1 MVRYSFL
8 KLIYAVPTLFAVLT
22 LIFVLTRV
30 IPGDPVQMILGDQ
43 ATPQAIA
50 ALRAQL
56 GLDLPIWMQF
66 LHFLAG
72 VLQGN
77 FGKSLVTGQSVV
89 SLAASVL
96 PSTLELTVASLV
108 VGTATGIPLGA
119 WAAIHRNR
127 LPDALVRAGS
137 LIGLSLPAFVF
148 GILLL
153 AAFSVHLGWFPVIS
167 PTGTVPPAERLR
179 ALVLPAFTLGV
190 LMSAYIMRVTRS
202 AMLQILGE
210 DFIRTARAK
219 GVPWRTVIRRHA
231 LRNAIIPVVTVVGL
245 YLGVL
250 IGNSVLTE
258 MVFNRPGLGKLIVGA
273 LTQRDYPVL
282 QGLMVLYT
290 LLIILANLLTDL
302 AYGVFNP
309 QVRFR

>member
-1 MVRYSFL
+1 MARYAIL
-8 KLIYAVPTLFAVLT
+8 KLIYSVPTLLAVLT
-22 LIFVLTRV
+22 LVFVLTRV
-30 IPGDPVQMILGDQ
+30 IPGDPALMILGDQ

-50 ALRAQL
+50 ALHAQL
-56 GLDLPIWMQF
+56 GLDRPVWMQY
-66 LHFLAG
+66 LHFLVNVAHG
-72 VLQGN
+72 D

-89 SLAASVL
+89 TLAASVL
-96 PSTLELTVASLV
+96 PSTLELTIASLV
-108 VGTATGIPLGA
+108 VGTVLGVPLGA
-119 WAAIHRNR
+119 WAAIHRNSM
-127 LPDALVRAGS
+127 PDALVRAGS
-137 LIGLSLPAFVF
+137 LLGLSLPAFVF

-153 AAFSVHLGWFPVIS
+153 IVFSVQLGWFPVIS
-167 PTGTVPPAERLR
+167 PTGRVSALESLH
-179 ALVLPAFTLGV
+179 ALVLPALTLGV
-190 LMSAYIMRVTRS
+190 LMAAYIARVTRS
-202 AMLQILGE
+202 SMLQILGE

-219 GVPWRTVIRRHA
+219 GVPWRMVIRRHA

-290 LLIILANLLTDL
+290 LLIIIANLLTDL
-302 AYGVFNP
+302 AYGIFNP
-309 QVRFR
+309 TVRLR

>member
-1 MVRYSFL
+1 MARYALL
-8 KLIYAVPTLFAVLT
+8 KLLYAVPTLFAVL
-22 LIFVLTRV
+22 LLVFVLTRV
-30 IPGDPVQMILGDQ
+30 IPGDPAQLILGDQ
-43 ATPQAIA
+43 ATPEAIA
-50 ALRAQL
+50 ALRTQL
-56 GLDLPIWMQF
+56 GLDKSIPLQF
-66 LHFLAG
+66 LDFLVG
-72 VLQGN
+72 VLHGD
-77 FGKSLVTGQSVV
+77 FGSSIVTGQSVV
-89 SLAASVL
+89 SLAAAVL

-108 VGTATGIPLGA
+108 VGVVFGVPLGA
-119 WAAIHRNR
+119 WSAMRRNR
-127 LPDALVRAGS
+127 LPDIAVRIGS

-153 AAFSVHLGWFPVIS
+153 VVFAVQLGWFPVIAPS
-167 PTGTVPPAERLR
+167 GDVSVFEDLR
-179 ALVLPAFTLGV
+179 ALVLPAVTLGI
-190 LMSAYIMRVTRS
+190 LMAAYITRVTRS
-202 AMLQILGE
+202 SMLQVLGE

-219 GVPWRTVIRRHA
+219 GVPWWRVVRRHA

-273 LTQRDYPVL
+273 LAQRDYPVL

-290 LLIILANLLTDL
+290 LLIILANLITDL

-309 QVRFR
+309 RVRFA

>member
-1 MVRYSFL
+1 MARYALL
-8 KLIYAVPTLFAVLT
+8 KLLYAIPTLLSVLV
-22 LIFVLTRV
+22 LVFVLTRI
-30 IPGDPVQMILGDQ
+30 IPGDPAQLILGDQ
-43 ATPQAIA
+43 ATPEAIA

-56 GLDLPIWMQF
+56 GLDKSIALQF
-66 LHFLAG
+66 LDFLIG
-72 VLQGN
+72 VLHGD
-77 FGKSLVTGQSVV
+77 FGTSIVSGQSVV
-89 SLAASVL
+89 SLAAGVL
-96 PSTLELTVASLV
+96 PATIELTVASLI
-108 VGTATGIPLGA
+108 VGIVCGVPLGA
-119 WAAIHRNR
+119 WSAMRRNR
-127 LPDALVRAGS
+127 LPDIAVRIGS

-153 AAFSVHLGWFPVIS
+153 IVFAVQLGWFPVIAPS
-167 PTGTVPPAERLR
+167 GEVGLFERIQ
-179 ALVLPAFTLGV
+179 ALVLPSVTLGI
-190 LMSAYIMRVTRS
+190 LMAAYITRVTRS
-202 AMLQILGE
+202 SMLQVLGE

-219 GVPWRTVIRRHA
+219 GVPWWQVIRRHA

-273 LTQRDYPVL
+273 LAQRDYPVL

-290 LLIILANLLTDL
+290 LLIILANLITDL

-309 QVRFR
+309 RVRFA

>member
-1 MVRYSFL
+1 MARYALL
-8 KLIYAVPTLFAVLT
+8 KLLYAIPTLLSVLV
-22 LIFVLTRV
+22 LVFVLTRI
-30 IPGDPVQMILGDQ
+30 IPGDPAQLILGDQ
-43 ATPQAIA
+43 ATPEAIA

-56 GLDLPIWMQF
+56 GLDKSIALQF
-66 LHFLAG
+66 LDFLVG
-72 VLQGN
+72 VLHGD
-77 FGKSLVTGQSVV
+77 FGTSIVSGQSVV
-89 SLAASVL
+89 SLAAGVL
-96 PSTLELTVASLV
+96 PATIELTVASLI
-108 VGTATGIPLGA
+108 VGIVCGVPLGA
-119 WAAIHRNR
+119 WSAMRRNR
-127 LPDALVRAGS
+127 LPDIAVRIGS

-153 AAFSVHLGWFPVIS
+153 IVFAVQLGWFPVIA
-167 PTGTVPPAERLR
+167 PTGEVSPLERIQ
-179 ALVLPAFTLGV
+179 ALVLPSVTLGI
-190 LMSAYIMRVTRS
+190 LMAAYITRVTRS
-202 AMLQILGE
+202 SMLQVLGE

-219 GVPWRTVIRRHA
+219 GVPWWRVIRRHA

-273 LTQRDYPVL
+273 LAQRDYPVL

-290 LLIILANLLTDL
+290 LLIILANLITDL

-309 QVRFR
+309 RVRFA